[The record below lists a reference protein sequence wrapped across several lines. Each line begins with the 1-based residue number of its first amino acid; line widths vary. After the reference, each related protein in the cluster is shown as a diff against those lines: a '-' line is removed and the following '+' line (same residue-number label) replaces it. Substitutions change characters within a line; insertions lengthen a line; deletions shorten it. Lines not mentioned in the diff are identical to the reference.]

1 MSQFRNQNDRY
12 FLSWKTI
19 NITSSVKTKLKIAAQ
34 KHDEDNRN
42 HNGFFMSV
50 VSSFVDK
57 SFAGN
62 SLYLRGLGL
71 YML

>member
-1 MSQFRNQNDRY
+1 MHLETN
-12 FLSWKTI
+12 TI
-19 NITSSVKTKLKIAAQ
+19 DIFDIDNNKYKIHLKKTKLKIAAQ

-42 HNGFFMSV
+42 HNGFMSV

>member
-1 MSQFRNQNDRY
+1 M
-12 FLSWKTI
+12 
-19 NITSSVKTKLKIAAQ
+19 KLKIAAQ

-42 HNGFFMSV
+42 HNGFMSV